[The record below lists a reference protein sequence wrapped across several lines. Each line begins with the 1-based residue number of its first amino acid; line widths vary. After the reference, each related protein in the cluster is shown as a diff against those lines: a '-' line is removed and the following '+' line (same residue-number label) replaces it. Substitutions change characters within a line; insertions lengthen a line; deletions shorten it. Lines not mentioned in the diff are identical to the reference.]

1 MNIYMAGFFAGVA
14 ATLYIEMVI
23 ALALGWWATRE
34 EADGEEVEEW
44 PEPKSIHFTVTN
56 DSNG

>member
-14 ATLYIEMVI
+14 ITLYVEMVI
-23 ALALGWWATRE
+23 ALALGWWHLEKRQP
-34 EADGEEVEEW
+34 EEVEEW

-56 DSNG
+56 DK